1 MSETSLG
8 VLYVVIC
15 AFIEALAQIAWK
27 RSADDRRRKNIW
39 IAAGASAYCVEIPL
53 YTIALTMVDV
63 TVAFAVSSISFVFVA
78 LLSRF
83 LLGER
88 ISAIRALGLVFIL
101 GGVILSGDHA

>member
-1 MSETSLG
+1 VSATSLG

-27 RSADDRRRKNIW
+27 RSANNLTRKKRW
-39 IAAGASAYCVEIPL
+39 IFVGALAYAIEVPL
-53 YTIALTMVDV
+53 YTLALTIVDV

-78 LLSRF
+78 LLSRV
-83 LLGER
+83 LLNETLNFV
-88 ISAIRALGLVFIL
+88 RALGLIFIL